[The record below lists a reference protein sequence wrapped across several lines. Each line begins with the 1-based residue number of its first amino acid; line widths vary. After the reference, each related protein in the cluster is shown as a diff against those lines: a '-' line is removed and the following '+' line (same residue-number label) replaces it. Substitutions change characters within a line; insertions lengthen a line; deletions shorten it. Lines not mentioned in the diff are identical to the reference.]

1 MYGVYWIHGWCGSVL
16 TTFVPAHF
24 AKEISPVNPD
34 IDASTPG
41 EATNGTSIRSVY
53 RSMQDI
59 VFETLRDEILSG
71 KLQPGYSLNT
81 LALSSRLGVSRT
93 PIREALNRLVS
104 IGLVE
109 NIPHRGCFVRKLSVE
124 QVVEVYYI
132 RAALA
137 GVCARLATK
146 RITEA
151 QKRKLIELCEKM
163 EKDKPGED
171 LKAMLKQNFE
181 FHNIIFKAAHSPSI
195 ESLALQY
202 YHQSEQF
209 RALSLELPGR
219 FEEACR
225 EHRRILQAIVDGDAD
240 CAEQSSREHQL
251 NTARRIT
258 KSLGYE
264 GEI

>member
-1 MYGVYWIHGWCGSVL
+1 MNANSHPSSTDGLKKGS
-16 TTFVPAHF
+16 
-24 AKEISPVNPD
+24 
-34 IDASTPG
+34 
-41 EATNGTSIRSVY
+41 SIRDVY

-71 KLQPGYSLNT
+71 ELQPGFLLNT
-81 LALSSRLGVSRT
+81 LSLSTRLGVSRT

-109 NIPHRGCFVRKLSVE
+109 NVPHRGAFVRKLSVE
-124 QVVEVYYI
+124 EVLEVYYI

-146 RITEA
+146 RISAA
-151 QKRKLIELCEKM
+151 QKKQLIDLCEEM
-163 EKDKPGED
+163 EKPGED
-171 LKAMLKQNFE
+171 HKMVLQRNFQ
-181 FHNIIFKAAHSPSI
+181 FHNIIFQAAQSPRI

-219 FEEACR
+219 VEEACA
-225 EHRRILQAIVDGDAD
+225 EHRRILQAILDGDQEG
-240 CAEQSSREHQL
+240 AEQNSREHQL
-251 NTARRIT
+251 NTARRIA

-264 GEI
+264 SAI

>member
-1 MYGVYWIHGWCGSVL
+1 MNVNSQ
-16 TTFVPAHF
+16 AEA
-24 AKEISPVNPD
+24 AK
-34 IDASTPG
+34 T
-41 EATNGTSIRSVY
+41 TNGSSIRDVY

-59 VFETLRDEILSG
+59 VFETVRDEILAG
-71 KLQPGYSLNT
+71 DMQPGVLLNT
-81 LALSSRLGVSRT
+81 LTLSKRLGVSRT

-109 NIPHRGCFVRKLSVE
+109 NIPHRGAFVRKLSVE
-124 QVVEVYYI
+124 EVLEVYYI

-146 RITEA
+146 RISEA
-151 QKRKLIELCEKM
+151 QKKQLIALCDEM
-163 EKDKPGED
+163 EKPGED
-171 LKAMLKQNFE
+171 HRTMLRRNFQ
-181 FHNIIFKAAHSPSI
+181 FHNIIFQAAQSPRI

-219 FEEACR
+219 VEEACR
-225 EHRRILQAIVDGDAD
+225 EHRRILQAILDGDQEG
-240 CAEQSSREHQL
+240 AEQNSREHQL
-251 NTARRIT
+251 NTARRIA

-264 GEI
+264 SAI

>member
-1 MYGVYWIHGWCGSVL
+1 VNETNDQSTAAG
-16 TTFVPAHF
+16 
-24 AKEISPVNPD
+24 AKS
-34 IDASTPG
+34 AS
-41 EATNGTSIRSVY
+41 SIRSVY

-71 KLQPGYSLNT
+71 DLAPGLLLNT
-81 LALSSRLGVSRT
+81 LALSDRLGVSRT

-109 NIPHRGCFVRKLSVE
+109 NVPHRGSFVRKLSVE
-124 QVVEVYYI
+124 EVIEVYYI

-146 RITEA
+146 RINDA
-151 QKRKLIELCEKM
+151 QKQRLIELCAEM
-163 EKDKPGED
+163 EKPSDD
-171 LKAMLKQNFE
+171 HRLMLQRNFE
-181 FHNIIFKAAHSPSI
+181 FHNIIFQAAHSPRI

-225 EHRRILQAIVDGDAD
+225 EHRRILQAVLDGDAD
-240 CAEQSSREHQL
+240 AAEQSSREHQL

-258 KSLGYE
+258 RSLGYE
-264 GEI
+264 ADI

>member
-1 MYGVYWIHGWCGSVL
+1 
-16 TTFVPAHF
+16 
-24 AKEISPVNPD
+24 
-34 IDASTPG
+34 
-41 EATNGTSIRSVY
+41 
-53 RSMQDI
+53 
-59 VFETLRDEILSG
+59 
-71 KLQPGYSLNT
+71 
-81 LALSSRLGVSRT
+81 
-93 PIREALNRLVS
+93 LNRLVS

-146 RITEA
+146 RITDA
-151 QKRKLIELCEKM
+151 QKRKLIALCEKM

-181 FHNIIFKAAHSPSI
+181 FHHIIFKAAHSPSI

-225 EHRRILQAIVDGDAD
+225 EHRRILEAILDGDAER
-240 CAEQSSREHQL
+240 AEQSSREHQL

-258 KSLGYE
+258 RSLGYQ

>member
-1 MYGVYWIHGWCGSVL
+1 MTHDFKATIAEETLHLNAENSQSSQNGM
-16 TTFVPAHF
+16 
-24 AKEISPVNPD
+24 
-34 IDASTPG
+34 
-41 EATNGTSIRSVY
+41 TNGGTIREVY

-71 KLQPGYSLNT
+71 KLPPGDSLNT
-81 LALSSRLGVSRT
+81 LSLSRRLGVSRT

-109 NIPHRGCFVRKLSVE
+109 NFPFRGAFVRKMSVE
-124 QVVEVYYI
+124 EVLEVYYI
-132 RAALA
+132 RAAIA
-137 GVCARLATK
+137 GVCSRLATK

-151 QKRKLIELCEKM
+151 QKKRLIELCDEM
-163 EKDKPGED
+163 EKPSED
-171 LKAMLKQNFE
+171 HKTMLQMNYE
-181 FHNIIFKAAHSPSI
+181 FHSIIFKAAHSPRI

-225 EHRRILQAIVDGDAD
+225 EHRKILQAIIDGDSD
-240 CAEQSSREHQL
+240 GAEQSSRDHQL

-264 GEI
+264 NEI

>member
-1 MYGVYWIHGWCGSVL
+1 LS
-16 TTFVPAHF
+16 A
-24 AKEISPVNPD
+24 D
-34 IDASTPG
+34 IEASSQG
-41 EATNGTSIRSVY
+41 EATSETSIRNVY

-59 VFETLRDEILSG
+59 VFERLRDEMLSG
-71 KLQPGYSLNT
+71 KLQPATALNT
-81 LALSSRLGVSRT
+81 LALANRLGVSRT

-109 NIPHRGCFVRKLSVE
+109 NIPHRGCFVRKLSAE

-137 GVCARLATK
+137 GVCARLATR

-151 QKRKLIELCEKM
+151 QKKKLIALCEKM
-163 EKDKPGED
+163 ERDRPGAD

-181 FHNIIFKAAHSPSI
+181 FHSIIFKAAHSPGI

-225 EHRRILQAIVDGDAD
+225 EHRSILQAILDGNADA
-240 CAEQSSREHQL
+240 AEQSSRDHQL

-258 KSLGYE
+258 RSLGYAD
-264 GEI
+264 EI

>member
-1 MYGVYWIHGWCGSVL
+1 MNADLDPS
-16 TTFVPAHF
+16 A
-24 AKEISPVNPD
+24 
-34 IDASTPG
+34 PG
-41 EATNGTSIRSVY
+41 ETKNSSSIREVY

-71 KLQPGYSLNT
+71 KLEPGTSLNT
-81 LALSSRLGVSRT
+81 LSLSTRLGVSRT

-109 NIPHRGCFVRKLSVE
+109 NITHRGAFVRKLSVE
-124 QVVEVYYI
+124 EVIEVYYI

-146 RITEA
+146 RITAE
-151 QKRKLIELCEKM
+151 QKNRLIELCEEM
-163 EKDKPGED
+163 ENPSED
-171 LKAMLKQNFE
+171 HTEMLQKNFE
-181 FHNIIFKAAHSPSI
+181 FHNIIFQAAHSPRV

-202 YHQSEQF
+202 YRQSEQL

-219 FEEACR
+219 VEEACR
-225 EHRRILQAIVDGDAD
+225 EHRNIVQGIIDGDKNA
-240 CAEQSSREHQL
+240 AEQSSREHQL

-264 GEI
+264 DEI

>member
-1 MYGVYWIHGWCGSVL
+1 V
-16 TTFVPAHF
+16 
-24 AKEISPVNPD
+24 
-34 IDASTPG
+34 DANRKTDAARG
-41 EATNGTSIRSVY
+41 TNGSPIRDVY

-59 VFETLRDEILSG
+59 VFETVRDEILAG
-71 KLQPGYSLNT
+71 DMQPGVLLNT
-81 LALSSRLGVSRT
+81 LTLSKRLGVSRT

-109 NIPHRGCFVRKLSVE
+109 NIPHRGAFVRKLSVE
-124 QVVEVYYI
+124 EVLEVYYI

-146 RITEA
+146 RISEA
-151 QKRKLIELCEKM
+151 QKKQLIALCDEM
-163 EKDKPGED
+163 EKPGED
-171 LKAMLKQNFE
+171 HRTMLRRNFQ
-181 FHNIIFKAAHSPSI
+181 FHNIIFQAAQSPRI

-219 FEEACR
+219 VEEACR
-225 EHRRILQAIVDGDAD
+225 EHRRILQAILDGDQEG
-240 CAEQSSREHQL
+240 AEQNSREHQL
-251 NTARRIT
+251 NTARRIA

-264 GEI
+264 SAI

>member
-1 MYGVYWIHGWCGSVL
+1 MNAINDSS
-16 TTFVPAHF
+16 A
-24 AKEISPVNPD
+24 
-34 IDASTPG
+34 
-41 EATNGTSIRSVY
+41 ATGMKNSSSIREVY

-59 VFETLRDEILSG
+59 VFATLRDEILSG
-71 KLQPGYSLNT
+71 ELQPGVLLNT
-81 LALSSRLGVSRT
+81 ILLSGRLGVSRT

-109 NIPHRGCFVRKLSVE
+109 NIPHRGSFVRKLSVE
-124 QVVEVYYI
+124 EVLEVYYI

-146 RITEA
+146 RITET
-151 QKRKLIELCEKM
+151 QKKQLIELCAEM
-163 EKDKPGED
+163 EKPDED
-171 LKAMLKQNFE
+171 HTTVLQKNFQ
-181 FHNIIFKAAHSPSI
+181 FHNIIFQAAHSPRI

-219 FEEACR
+219 LEEACR
-225 EHRRILQAIVDGDAD
+225 EHRRILQAILDGDNES
-240 CAEQSSREHQL
+240 AEQSSREHQL

-258 KSLGYE
+258 KSLGYQDD
-264 GEI
+264 I

>member
-1 MYGVYWIHGWCGSVL
+1 MRPAVRVTY
-16 TTFVPAHF
+16 TTKERPLLSPA
-24 AKEISPVNPD
+24 
-34 IDASTPG
+34 IDASSPG
-41 EATNGTSIRSVY
+41 VAVAGESIRNVY

-71 KLQPGYSLNT
+71 KLQPGN
-81 LALSSRLGVSRT
+81 ALSTLSLSTRLGVSRT
-93 PIREALNRLVS
+93 PIREALNRLTS

-109 NIPHRGCFVRKLSVE
+109 NAPYRGCFVRKLSVE
-124 QVVEVYYI
+124 QVIEVYYI

-137 GVCARLATK
+137 GVCARLATR

-151 QKRKLIELCEKM
+151 QKKQLVALCEKM
-163 EKDKPGED
+163 EKDKPGKD

-181 FHNIIFKAAHSPSI
+181 FHNIIFKAARSPSI
-195 ESLALQY
+195 EALSVQY

-219 FEEACR
+219 FAEACR
-225 EHRRILQAIVDGDAD
+225 EHRQILQAILDGNAEQ
-240 CAEQSSREHQL
+240 AEQSSREHQL
-251 NTARRIT
+251 NTARRIAR
-258 KSLGYE
+258 SLGYQ

>member
-1 MYGVYWIHGWCGSVL
+1 MNDTDTQSSQAGVTIG
-16 TTFVPAHF
+16 TT
-24 AKEISPVNPD
+24 
-34 IDASTPG
+34 
-41 EATNGTSIRSVY
+41 IREVY

-71 KLQPGYSLNT
+71 KLGPGDSLNT
-81 LALSSRLGVSRT
+81 LSLSNRLGVSRT

-109 NIPHRGCFVRKLSVE
+109 NFPYRGSFVRKLSAEEVL
-124 QVVEVYYI
+124 EVYYI

-137 GVCARLATK
+137 GVCARLATR
-146 RITEA
+146 RITEG
-151 QKRKLIELCEKM
+151 QKARLIELCDEM
-163 EKDKPGED
+163 ERPGD
-171 LKAMLKQNFE
+171 DHKLMLQLNFE
-181 FHNIIFKAAHSPSI
+181 FHSIIFKAAHSPRI
-195 ESLALQY
+195 EGLALQY

-225 EHRRILQAIVDGDAD
+225 EHRKILQAIIDGDND
-240 CAEQSSREHQL
+240 EAEQCSRDHQL

-258 KSLGYE
+258 RSLGYE
-264 GEI
+264 DEI

>member
-1 MYGVYWIHGWCGSVL
+1 LNVEPGSPGPSIVG
-16 TTFVPAHF
+16 F
-24 AKEISPVNPD
+24 ARVANHEENPLLNPD
-34 IDASTPG
+34 VDVSTPG
-41 EATNGTSIRSVY
+41 AAPGAESIRNVY

-71 KLQPGYSLNT
+71 KLPPGTALNT
-81 LALSSRLGVSRT
+81 LSLSTRLGVSRT
-93 PIREALNRLVS
+93 PIREALNRLIS

-109 NIPHRGCFVRKLSVE
+109 NAPYRGCFVRKLSVE
-124 QVVEVYYI
+124 QVIEVYYI

-137 GVCARLATK
+137 GVCARLATR

-151 QKRKLIELCEKM
+151 QKKKLVALCEKM
-163 EKDKPGED
+163 ERDKPGED

-181 FHNIIFKAAHSPSI
+181 FHNIIFKAAHAPSI
-195 ESLALQY
+195 EGLAVQY

-225 EHRRILQAIVDGDAD
+225 EHRQILDAILTGN
-240 CAEQSSREHQL
+240 AEEAEHSSREHQL
-251 NTARRIT
+251 NTARRIAR
-258 KSLGYE
+258 SLGYN

>member
-1 MYGVYWIHGWCGSVL
+1 MSADDHES
-16 TTFVPAHF
+16 
-24 AKEISPVNPD
+24 S
-34 IDASTPG
+34 PG
-41 EATNGTSIRSVY
+41 ETMNGASIREVY

-71 KLQPGYSLNT
+71 KLRPGSALNT
-81 LALSSRLGVSRT
+81 LSLSKRLGVSRT

-104 IGLVE
+104 TGLVE
-109 NIPHRGCFVRKLSVE
+109 NVSHRGSFVRKLSVD

-146 RITEA
+146 RITET
-151 QKRKLIELCEKM
+151 QKKKLIALCDKM
-163 EKDKPGED
+163 EKDRPGED
-171 LKAMLKQNFE
+171 LKAMLRQNFE
-181 FHNIIFKAAHSPSI
+181 FHDIIFKAAHAPSI

-219 FEEACR
+219 FEEVCK

-240 CAEQSSREHQL
+240 GAEQSSRDHQL
-251 NTARRIT
+251 NTARRIAR
-258 KSLGYE
+258 SLGYE

>member
-1 MYGVYWIHGWCGSVL
+1 MNAKSDAKSAQGMKKGS
-16 TTFVPAHF
+16 P
-24 AKEISPVNPD
+24 
-34 IDASTPG
+34 
-41 EATNGTSIRSVY
+41 IRDVY

-59 VFETLRDEILSG
+59 VFETVRDEILSG
-71 KLQPGYSLNT
+71 DLQPGFLLNT
-81 LALSSRLGVSRT
+81 LALSDRLGVSRT

-109 NIPHRGCFVRKLSVE
+109 NIAHRGAFVRKLSVE
-124 QVVEVYYI
+124 EVLEVYYI

-146 RITEA
+146 RINAA
-151 QKRKLIELCEKM
+151 QKKQLIDLCAEM
-163 EKDKPGED
+163 EKPGED
-171 LKAMLKQNFE
+171 HRTMLQRNFK
-181 FHNIIFKAAHSPSI
+181 FHNIIFQAAQSPRI

-219 FEEACR
+219 VEEACA
-225 EHRRILQAIVDGDAD
+225 EHRRILKAILDGDQEG
-240 CAEQSSREHQL
+240 AEHSSREHQL
-251 NTARRIT
+251 NTARRIA

-264 GEI
+264 SAI

>member
-1 MYGVYWIHGWCGSVL
+1 LNDTETSSSPLAAPSG
-16 TTFVPAHF
+16 TT
-24 AKEISPVNPD
+24 
-34 IDASTPG
+34 
-41 EATNGTSIRSVY
+41 IREVY

-71 KLQPGYSLNT
+71 KLRPGEALNT
-81 LALSSRLGVSRT
+81 LSLSNRLGVSRT

-104 IGLVE
+104 IGLIE
-109 NIPHRGCFVRKLSVE
+109 NFPHRGSFVRKLSAEEVL
-124 QVVEVYYI
+124 EVYYI

-137 GVCARLATK
+137 GVCARLATR

-151 QKRKLIELCEKM
+151 QKARLIELCDEM
-163 EKDKPGED
+163 EKPSED
-171 LKAMLKQNFE
+171 HKRMLELNFE
-181 FHNIIFKAAHSPSI
+181 FHSIIFQAAHSPRV
-195 ESLALQY
+195 EGLALQY

-225 EHRRILQAIVDGDAD
+225 EHRKILQAIIAGDNDA
-240 CAEQSSREHQL
+240 AEQSSREHQL

-258 KSLGYE
+258 RSLGYE
-264 GEI
+264 DEI

>member
-1 MYGVYWIHGWCGSVL
+1 MAFTPVRSATKGLLVSHD
-16 TTFVPAHF
+16 TDAPA
-24 AKEISPVNPD
+24 
-34 IDASTPG
+34 AS
-41 EATNGTSIRSVY
+41 EATAGTSIRSVY

-71 KLQPGYSLNT
+71 KLQPGHSLNT
-81 LALSSRLGVSRT
+81 LSLSSRLGVSRT

-109 NIPHRGCFVRKLSVE
+109 NIAHRGCFVRKLSVD

-151 QKRKLIELCEKM
+151 QKRKLIALCEKM

-181 FHNIIFKAAHSPSI
+181 FHHIIFKAAHAPSI

-219 FEEACR
+219 FEEVWA
-225 EHRRILQAIVDGDAD
+225 EHRRILQDILDGDAER
-240 CAEQSSREHQL
+240 AEQSSREHQL
-251 NTARRIT
+251 NTARRIAR
-258 KSLGYE
+258 SLGYQ

>member
-1 MYGVYWIHGWCGSVL
+1 LNTNDDATPDGDG
-16 TTFVPAHF
+16 TTGA
-24 AKEISPVNPD
+24 
-34 IDASTPG
+34 
-41 EATNGTSIRSVY
+41 SIRHVY

-59 VFETLRDEILSG
+59 VFQTLRDEILTG
-71 KLQPGYSLNT
+71 KLRPGRSLST
-81 LALSSRLGVSRT
+81 LSLAKRLGVSRT
-93 PIREALNRLVS
+93 PVREALNRLIS

-109 NIPHRGCFVRKLSVE
+109 NASYRGCSVRKLSVE
-124 QVVEVYYI
+124 EVVEVYYI

-151 QKRKLIELCEKM
+151 QKKKLIVLCEKM
-163 EKDKPGED
+163 EKDRPGED
-171 LKAMLKQNFE
+171 LKAMLHQNFE

-195 ESLALQY
+195 EAMALQY

-209 RALSLELPGR
+209 RVLSLELPGR

-225 EHRRILQAIVDGDAD
+225 EHRGILQAILDGDAER
-240 CAEQSSREHQL
+240 AERCSREHQL

-264 GEI
+264 DDI

>member
-1 MYGVYWIHGWCGSVL
+1 MNVNSKADSAKGANGS
-16 TTFVPAHF
+16 
-24 AKEISPVNPD
+24 
-34 IDASTPG
+34 
-41 EATNGTSIRSVY
+41 SIRDVY

-71 KLQPGYSLNT
+71 DLQPGVLLNT
-81 LALSSRLGVSRT
+81 LLLSKRLGVSRT

-109 NIPHRGCFVRKLSVE
+109 NIPHRGAFVRKLSVE
-124 QVVEVYYI
+124 EVLEVYSI

-137 GVCARLATK
+137 GVCARLATR
-146 RITEA
+146 RISDP
-151 QKRKLIELCEKM
+151 QKKQLIALCDEM
-163 EKDKPGED
+163 EKPSED
-171 LKAMLKQNFE
+171 HRAMLRRNFQ
-181 FHNIIFKAAHSPSI
+181 FHNIIFQAAQSPRI

-219 FEEACR
+219 VAEACR
-225 EHRRILQAIVDGDAD
+225 EHRRILQAMLDGDREA
-240 CAEQSSREHQL
+240 AEQNSREHQL
-251 NTARRIT
+251 NTARRIA

-264 GEI
+264 SEI

>member
-1 MYGVYWIHGWCGSVL
+1 
-16 TTFVPAHF
+16 
-24 AKEISPVNPD
+24 VNANSKT
-34 IDASTPG
+34 DAARG
-41 EATNGTSIRSVY
+41 TNGSPIRDVY

-59 VFETLRDEILSG
+59 VFETLRDEILAG
-71 KLQPGYSLNT
+71 DLQPGVLLNT
-81 LALSSRLGVSRT
+81 LLLSKRLGVSRT

-109 NIPHRGCFVRKLSVE
+109 NIPHRGAFVRKLSVE
-124 QVVEVYYI
+124 EVLEVYYI

-146 RITEA
+146 RISDA
-151 QKRKLIELCEKM
+151 QKKQLAALCDEM
-163 EKDKPGED
+163 EKPSED
-171 LKAMLKQNFE
+171 HRAMLRRNFQ
-181 FHNIIFKAAHSPSI
+181 FHNIIFQAAQSPRI

-219 FEEACR
+219 VEEACR
-225 EHRRILQAIVDGDAD
+225 EHRGILKAILDGDQEA
-240 CAEQSSREHQL
+240 AEQNSREHQL
-251 NTARRIT
+251 NTARRIA

-264 GEI
+264 SAI

>member
-1 MYGVYWIHGWCGSVL
+1 
-16 TTFVPAHF
+16 
-24 AKEISPVNPD
+24 
-34 IDASTPG
+34 
-41 EATNGTSIRSVY
+41 
-53 RSMQDI
+53 MQDI

-71 KLQPGYSLNT
+71 ALEPGSLLNT

-93 PIREALNRLVS
+93 PIREALNRLMS

-109 NIPHRGCFVRKLSVE
+109 NLPHRGSFVRKLSVE
-124 QVVEVYYI
+124 EVIEVYYI

-151 QKRKLIELCEKM
+151 QKQQLVALCDEM
-163 EKDKPGED
+163 EKPGED
-171 LKAMLKQNFE
+171 HKKMLQRNFQ
-181 FHNIIFKAAHSPSI
+181 FHNIIFQAAHSPRI

-202 YHQSEQF
+202 YHQSEQL

-225 EHRRILQAIVDGDAD
+225 EHRRILQALLDGDNDA
-240 CAEQSSREHQL
+240 AEQSSREHQL

-258 KSLGYE
+258 RSLGYE
-264 GEI
+264 TDI

>member
-1 MYGVYWIHGWCGSVL
+1 MNANSEAD
-16 TTFVPAHF
+16 T
-24 AKEISPVNPD
+24 AK
-34 IDASTPG
+34 G
-41 EATNGTSIRSVY
+41 TNGSSVRDVY

-71 KLQPGYSLNT
+71 DLQPGVLLNT
-81 LALSSRLGVSRT
+81 LLLSKRLGVSRT

-109 NIPHRGCFVRKLSVE
+109 NIPHRGTFVRKLSVE
-124 QVVEVYYI
+124 EVLEVYYI

-146 RITEA
+146 RISEA
-151 QKRKLIELCEKM
+151 QKKQLIALCDEM
-163 EKDKPGED
+163 EKPSED
-171 LKAMLKQNFE
+171 HRAMLRRNFQ
-181 FHNIIFKAAHSPSI
+181 FHNIIFQAAQSPRI

-202 YHQSEQF
+202 YRQSEQF

-219 FEEACR
+219 VEEACR
-225 EHRRILQAIVDGDAD
+225 EHRRILQAILDEDQEA
-240 CAEQSSREHQL
+240 AERNSREHQL
-251 NTARRIT
+251 NTARRIA

-264 GEI
+264 SAI

>member
-1 MYGVYWIHGWCGSVL
+1 MVPWAPETTAL
-16 TTFVPAHF
+16 T
-24 AKEISPVNPD
+24 PD
-34 IDASTPG
+34 TDASPS
-41 EATNGTSIRSVY
+41 GTAAASESIRHVY

-71 KLQPGYSLNT
+71 KLPPASTLNT
-81 LALSSRLGVSRT
+81 LSLSTRLGVSRT
-93 PIREALNRLVS
+93 PIREALNRLIS

-109 NIPHRGCFVRKLSVE
+109 NIPYRGCFVRKLSVD
-124 QVVEVYYI
+124 QVIEVYYV

-137 GVCARLATK
+137 GVCARLATR
-146 RITEA
+146 RITDA
-151 QKRKLIELCEKM
+151 QKKKLAALCEKM

-181 FHNIIFKAAHSPSI
+181 FHNIIFKAAHAPSI
-195 ESLALQY
+195 EALAVQY

-225 EHRRILQAIVDGDAD
+225 EHRLILNAILARD
-240 CAEQSSREHQL
+240 AEQAETTSREHQL
-251 NTARRIT
+251 NTARRIAR
-258 KSLGYE
+258 SLGYD

>member
-1 MYGVYWIHGWCGSVL
+1 MNNETDPSV
-16 TTFVPAHF
+16 AYEK
-24 AKEISPVNPD
+24 A
-34 IDASTPG
+34 
-41 EATNGTSIRSVY
+41 NGASIREVY

-71 KLQPGYSLNT
+71 KLQPGHLLNT
-81 LALSSRLGVSRT
+81 LSLSGRLGVSRT

-109 NIPHRGCFVRKLSVE
+109 NVPYRGSFVRKLSIEEVL
-124 QVVEVYYI
+124 EVYFI

-137 GVCARLATK
+137 GVCARLATT
-146 RITEA
+146 RITEE
-151 QKRKLIELCEKM
+151 QKRKLIELCDAM
-163 EKDKPGED
+163 EKPSED
-171 LKAMLKQNFE
+171 HKTMLRQNFE
-181 FHNIIFKAAHSPSI
+181 FHNIIFKAAHSPRI

-202 YHQSEQF
+202 YHQSEQY

-225 EHRRILQAIVDGDAD
+225 EHRSILQAIINGDKEA
-240 CAEQSSREHQL
+240 AEKSSSEHQL
-251 NTARRIT
+251 NTVRRIA

-264 GEI
+264 EEI